1 MIQNPE
7 PYLITAG
14 GKIRCRRCKAQSS
27 RTKLQCSKPALKGKV
42 VCGHHGGYSTGPKTK
57 AGKDRIRSAHLKH
70 GEETLEA
77 KAERSAK
84 SLMFRYLTDI
94 GNHCN
99 MFYKQI
105 KARGRRPSGYAQL
118 DLTDPDQLPIAIL
131 RTLPSK

>member
-1 MIQNPE
+1 MMSDYEQI
-7 PYLITAG
+7 LITG
-14 GKIRCRRCKAQSS
+14 GGRIVCKRCQARSG
-27 RTKLQCSKPALKGKV
+27 RTKLQCAKPALKGKA

-84 SLMFRYLTDI
+84 SVMFRYLADI

-99 MFYKQI
+99 MFYKQL
-105 KARGRRPSGYAQL
+105 KTRGRPPSEYFQL
-118 DLTDPDQLPIAIL
+118 DLNDPEQLAIAIFK
-131 RTLPSK
+131 TQTSK